1 MTSVPNVS
9 IVTFEPTKAFLD
21 VYVFPVTSTTLDPSV
36 SMTILDPTKAFL
48 EVNVFPVTSTTLEPN
63 VSIVTFE
70 PTKAFLDVYVLPVT
84 TNTFEPLSSTNKFEP
99 TSNVCTG
106 KAFAIPTLLAVIKD
120 VPLLLN
126 STVLEAAVL
135 PCKMI
140 LSRVKFD
147 KK

>member
-1 MTSVPNVS
+1 MTR
-9 IVTFEPTKAFLD
+9 
-21 VYVFPVTSTTLDPSV
+21 
-36 SMTILDPTKAFL
+36 LDPTKAFL
-48 EVNVFPVTSTTLEPN
+48 EVNVFPVTSTTLDPN

-70 PTKAFLDVYVLPVT
+70 PIKAFLEVNVFPVISTTLDPKVSIVTFDPIKAFLEVNVLPVT
-84 TNTFEPLSSTNKFEP
+84 TNLFEPLSSTNKFEP

-106 KAFAIPTLLAVIKD
+106 RAFAIPTLLAVIKD

-140 LSRVKFD
+140 LSKFRFD

>member
-1 MTSVPNVS
+1 MALVPSVSITRFDPIKVFLEVNVFPVTSMTFDPNVS
-9 IVTFEPTKAFLD
+9 IVTF
-21 VYVFPVTSTTLDPSV
+21 
-36 SMTILDPTKAFL
+36 DPTKAFL
-48 EVNVFPVTSTTLEPN
+48 EVNVFPVTSTTLDPN
-63 VSIVTFE
+63 VSIVTFD
-70 PTKAFLDVYVLPVT
+70 PINAFLDVNVLPVT
-84 TNTFEPLSSTNKFEP
+84 TNIFEPLSSTNKFEP